1 MVEFYAGCNKVV
13 VSSYCGG
20 LVILMAK

>member
-1 MVEFYAGCNKVV
+1 MLDVTKLLPAV
-13 VSSYCGG
+13 VSSYCRG